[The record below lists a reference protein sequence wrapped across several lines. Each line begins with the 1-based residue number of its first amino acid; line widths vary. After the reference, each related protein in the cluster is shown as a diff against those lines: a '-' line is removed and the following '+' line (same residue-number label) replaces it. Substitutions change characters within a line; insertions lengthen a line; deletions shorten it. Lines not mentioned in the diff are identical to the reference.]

1 MDVPVS
7 RTDIETMMETARRY
21 SIGLQYLFCNG
32 DEYLFCNGDG
42 RRFFFS
48 FTSFLALLK

>member
-7 RTDIETMMETARRY
+7 RKDIETMMETARRY

-32 DEYLFCNGDG
+32 DG